1 MSQKKKHD
9 PVYSVLQDPIL
20 DAVAVEKETLKLQMN
35 CCKQ

>member
-20 DAVAVEKETLKLQMN
+20 DAVAVEKRNAKVANELL
-35 CCKQ
+35 